1 MYILVVDDDRFSNS
15 LVEFVLSKEGYDVE
29 TTDDPRHTLQM
40 IQRREPDLLILD
52 IRMPFLDGFTLATE
66 IRNAGYKTP
75 FIFMTAMDSVENKLK
90 GFRIGAGGYICKP
103 FHHQKLAALVHAVTS
118 RIEGNRKKD
127 HLSLRGGGIE
137 LFPAQLKVEVA
148 NRGPIKLSPTEMQV
162 LRVLMEK
169 SGQVLT
175 REHVLAEVWKDMANK
190 SNIVDVYIRRLREK
204 LEIDPKK
211 PKYIISVRGSG
222 YKFKWS

>member
-103 FHHQKLAALVHAVTS
+103 FHHQKLAALV
-118 RIEGNRKKD
+118 
-127 HLSLRGGGIE
+127 LRGGGIE